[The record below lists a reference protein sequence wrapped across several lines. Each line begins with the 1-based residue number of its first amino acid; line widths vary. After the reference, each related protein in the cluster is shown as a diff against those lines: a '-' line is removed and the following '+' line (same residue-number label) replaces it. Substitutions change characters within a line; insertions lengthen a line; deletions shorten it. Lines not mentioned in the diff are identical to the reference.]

1 MLPVCWPPLCVF
13 AIVFCLSI
21 YGSTPPH
28 LMFSLPLSV
37 SYWTRNFS
45 NYINHN
51 NSNFQLCFITCWQ
64 IALSLPSLPPLSHCS
79 LLKLSK
85 KISGSPRDISCAAGS
100 AVDATWHLKV
110 PLQVS
115 LIWQPFWRRLCCCR
129 PFLHTYAFMLRV
141 CVFVFMVFSPWDKH
155 RFVVT
160 SNGGCDG
167 ILSGGV
173 CASERKRARRR
184 RALAKAADGCKST
197 ACHIKRDSFY
207 EHTFFYSPSLSLSLL
222 LLKPLFMCLLSAD
235 NLSARAGNNS
245 SSIFCS
251 ISCIF
256 QYCAMALCGLIEIY
270 RSLSML
276 KVIANCKMSS

>member
-51 NSNFQLCFITCWQ
+51 NSNSQLCFITCWQ

-129 PFLHTYAFMLRV
+129 PFFAYLRIHVACV
-141 CVFVFMVFSPWDKH
+141 CVCIYGFFTL
-155 RFVVT
+155 RQT
-160 SNGGCDG
+160 SICCDEQRRLRRHLKWGCM
-167 ILSGGV
+167 
-173 CASERKRARRR
+173 CKWEEESETE
-184 RALAKAADGCKST
+184 KS
-197 ACHIKRDSFY
+197 
-207 EHTFFYSPSLSLSLL
+207 L
-222 LLKPLFMCLLSAD
+222 
-235 NLSARAGNNS
+235 G
-245 SSIFCS
+245 
-251 ISCIF
+251 
-256 QYCAMALCGLIEIY
+256 
-270 RSLSML
+270 
-276 KVIANCKMSS
+276 